1 MMDETV
7 TVPPFFVRCTP
18 CCWALME
25 LFDREE
31 DGHGYEDDAR
41 QRGQRATGR

>member
-7 TVPPFFVRCTP
+7 TVPPCTP
-18 CCWALME
+18 SCWALME

-31 DGHGYEDDAR
+31 DGHGYEDDTR
-41 QRGQRATGR
+41 RRGQLATER